1 LEFLDSK
8 VVSNIKWN
16 KQEKKKKVVAGNYK
30 EQLHQLNSNF
40 TWIRTELKWV
50 TELNY
55 TNLSSLEN
63 IKGMVHEK
71 NAQKLKKNI
80 KNLSL

>member
-1 LEFLDSK
+1 MPNSLEFSDSK

-40 TWIRTELKWV
+40 TWIKTKLKWV
-50 TELNY
+50 IELEY
-55 TNLSSLEN
+55 TKSKLFGKHKGNRC
-63 IKGMVHEK
+63 IKGLHK
-71 NAQKLKKNI
+71 N
-80 KNLSL
+80 

>member
-1 LEFLDSK
+1 LEFSDSK

-50 TELNY
+50 TEQN
-55 TNLSSLEN
+55 
-63 IKGMVHEK
+63 
-71 NAQKLKKNI
+71 
-80 KNLSL
+80 